1 MAASQLQSGR
11 AVAASLNL
19 QIWLVL
25 LQLLGGDR
33 VASVRARVDVR
44 ACADRVGSVLGLLI
58 NPWARAVLRSQTD
71 RLSPVPASVTR
82 TPVQQATS
90 KRRGPA
96 GMSGSQ
102 PGGKQQE
109 ERAKRATQERAR
121 VHVFVA
127 RCLNAKRGTECLRLW
142 SAAAVW
148 LFRAFP
154 RQSTPL
160 FSLRG
165 GVKSF

>member
-33 VASVRARVDVR
+33 VASVRARVDVC
-44 ACADRVGSVLGLLI
+44 ACADRVSSVLGLLI

-82 TPVQQATS
+82 TPLQQATS
-90 KRRGPA
+90 KGRGPA

-102 PGGKQQE
+102 PGGSRRKKEQR
-109 ERAKRATQERAR
+109 ERCRNGPGYT
-121 VHVFVA
+121 
-127 RCLNAKRGTECLRLW
+127 CLLLGLNTKRGTECLRHW
-142 SAAAVW
+142 SAAVVW

-154 RQSTPL
+154 RQSTSL
-160 FSLRG
+160 FSLHS